1 MAASRIAVVRP
12 PWVVAGVLALVAAAL
27 AVLAFGYLPNAR
39 HHRQQT
45 VGNSAL
51 TTEEHAAMT
60 AAKIETTNLLSYSR
74 ASFDADWNRA
84 LAGAGGQ
91 LKSDLVQDK
100 QTTLDQLTKG
110 KFDVTATVT
119 DSAVAGGDPRHGIQV
134 LVVASGHR
142 SNDPGSAVPSRIE
155 LTMTRV
161 GGQWLATDL
170 QGVELS

>member
-1 MAASRIAVVRP
+1 MGASRAGVVRP
-12 PWVVAGVLALVAAAL
+12 PWVVAGVLALVAAAR
-27 AVLAFGYLPNAR
+27 AVLAFGYLPGAR
-39 HHRQQT
+39 HHREQT
-45 VGNSAL
+45 AGNSAL
-51 TTEEHAAMT
+51 TSDEQAAIT
-60 AAKIETTNLLSYSR
+60 AARIETTNLLSYSR
-74 ASFDADWNRA
+74 KSFDADWNRA

-119 DSAVAGGDPRHGIQV
+119 DAAIAGGDGKHGIQV

-142 SNDPGSAVPSRIE
+142 SNDPASAVPSRIE
-155 LTMTRV
+155 LTMTRI
-161 GGQWLATDL
+161 GGRWLATDL